1 MVILAQ
7 SSNYQNCIKKT
18 NKIPEYARDFK
29 NEYLFIRGINKTC
42 EKFVKKLDVDAK
54 IFDTPQAYQLMLHFR
69 RFLKAKELGYLD
81 HNSEFKFEESDINF
95 IESLELQLDD
105 YMDLF
110 YDIDS
115 GKFNQERYDSYEYKN
130 LVEFND
136 CFERFKS
143 KVYVKE
149 MTYSDFE
156 RNINLLDSDDE
167 YDIFLPDSDSDDEYD
182 IFLPDSDSDSD

>member
-1 MVILAQ
+1 MGILAT
-7 SSNYQNCIKKT
+7 SSNFQNCIKKT

-29 NEYLFIRGINKTC
+29 NEYLFIRGINRTC
-42 EKFVKKLDVDAK
+42 EKFVKRLDLDEK
-54 IFDTPQAYQLMLHFR
+54 IFDTPQAYQLMLYFR
-69 RFLKAKELGYLD
+69 RFLKAKELGYLED
-81 HNSEFKFEESDINF
+81 SSEFKFEESDINF

-110 YDIDS
+110 YDLDS

-143 KVYVKE
+143 KVYIKE
-149 MTYSDFE
+149 MNYSDFE

-167 YDIFLPDSDSDDEYD
+167 FDIFLPDSDSD
-182 IFLPDSDSDSD
+182 

>member
-1 MVILAQ
+1 MGILEH

-29 NEYLFIRGINKTC
+29 NEYLFIRGINKTS
-42 EKFVKKLDVDAK
+42 EKFVKKLDADVK
-54 IFDTPQAYQLMLHFR
+54 IFDTPQAYQLMLYFR
-69 RFLKAKELGYLD
+69 RFVKAKELGYLD
-81 HNSEFKFEESDINF
+81 DNSEFKFEESDINF
-95 IESLELQLDD
+95 INSLELQLDD

-115 GKFNQERYDSYEYKN
+115 GNFNQERFDSYEYKN

-143 KVYVKE
+143 KVYIKE
-149 MTYSDFE
+149 ITYSDFE
-156 RNINLLDSDDE
+156 RDINLLDSDDE
-167 YDIFLPDSDSDDEYD
+167 FDSD
-182 IFLPDSDSDSD
+182 

>member
-1 MVILAQ
+1 MGILEH

-29 NEYLFIRGINKTC
+29 NEYLFIRGINKTS
-42 EKFVKKLDVDAK
+42 EKFVKKLDVDVK
-54 IFDTPQAYQLMLHFR
+54 IFDTPQAYQLMLYFR
-69 RFLKAKELGYLD
+69 RFVKAKELGYLD
-81 HNSEFKFEESDINF
+81 DNSEFKFEESDINF
-95 IESLELQLDD
+95 IDSLELQLDD

-115 GKFNQERYDSYEYKN
+115 GNFNQERCDSYEYKN

-143 KVYVKE
+143 KVYIKE
-149 MTYSDFE
+149 ITYSDFE
-156 RNINLLDSDDE
+156 RDINLLDSDDE
-167 YDIFLPDSDSDDEYD
+167 FDSD
-182 IFLPDSDSDSD
+182 

>member
-1 MVILAQ
+1 MGILAT
-7 SSNYQNCIKKT
+7 SSNFQNCIKKT

-29 NEYLFIRGINKTC
+29 NEYLFIRGINRTC
-42 EKFVKKLDVDAK
+42 EKFVKRLDLDEK
-54 IFDTPQAYQLMLHFR
+54 IFDTPQAYQLMLYFR
-69 RFLKAKELGYLD
+69 RFLQAKEFGYLD
-81 HNSEFKFEESDINF
+81 DNSEFKFEESDVNY

-110 YDIDS
+110 YDLDS
-115 GKFNQERYDSYEYKN
+115 GKFKQERYDSYEYKN

-143 KVYVKE
+143 KVYIKE
-149 MTYSDFE
+149 MNYSDFE

-167 YDIFLPDSDSDDEYD
+167 FDIF
-182 IFLPDSDSDSD
+182 FA

>member
-1 MVILAQ
+1 MGILAH
-7 SSNYQNCIKKT
+7 SSNFQNCNKKT

-54 IFDTPQAYQLMLHFR
+54 IFDLPQAYQLMLYFR
-69 RFLKAKELGYLD
+69 RFVKAKELGYLED
-81 HNSEFKFEESDINF
+81 SSEFKFEESDINF
-95 IESLELQLDD
+95 DSLELQLDD

-110 YDIDS
+110 YDLHS

-136 CFERFKS
+136 CYKRFKS
-143 KVYVKE
+143 KLYIKE

-156 RNINLLDSDDE
+156 CDINLLDSDDE
-167 YDIFLPDSDSDDEYD
+167 FDSD
-182 IFLPDSDSDSD
+182 

>member
-1 MVILAQ
+1 MGILEQ
-7 SSNYQNCIKKT
+7 KKCVRSI

-29 NEYLFIRGINKTC
+29 NEYLFIRGINKEC
-42 EKFVKKLDVDAK
+42 EKFVKKLDIDGK
-54 IFDTPQAYQLMLHFR
+54 IFDTPKAFQIFLYIR
-69 RFLKAKELGYLD
+69 RFIKAKELGYLED
-81 HNSEFKFEESDINF
+81 NSEFKFEESDVKY
-95 IESLELQLDD
+95 IESLELQIDA

-110 YDIDS
+110 YDIDR

-143 KVYVKE
+143 KVYIKE

-167 YDIFLPDSDSDDEYD
+167 FDIFLTDSDSD
-182 IFLPDSDSDSD
+182 

>member
-1 MVILAQ
+1 MVIRGQ
-7 SSNYQNCIKKT
+7 QNYISGT

-42 EKFVKKLDVDAK
+42 EKFVKKLDIDAK

-81 HNSEFKFEESDINF
+81 DNSDFKFESDVNF

-105 YMDLF
+105 NMELF
-110 YDIDS
+110 YDLDS
-115 GKFNQERYDSYEYKN
+115 GKFKQERYDSYEYKS

-143 KVYVKE
+143 KVYIKE

-156 RNINLLDSDDE
+156 RNINLLDSDD
-167 YDIFLPDSDSDDEYD
+167 DEYD
-182 IFLPDSDSDSD
+182 MFLPDSDSDSG

>member
-1 MVILAQ
+1 MGILEHT
-7 SSNYQNCIKKT
+7 SNYQNCIKKT
-18 NKIPEYARDFK
+18 NKIPEYAMDFK
-29 NEYLFIRGINKTC
+29 NEYLFIRGINKEC

-54 IFDTPQAYQLMLHFR
+54 IFDTSQAYQLMLYFR
-69 RFLKAKELGYLD
+69 RFLKAKELGYLED
-81 HNSEFKFEESDINF
+81 SSDFKFEESDINF

-105 YMDLF
+105 YVDLF

-143 KVYVKE
+143 KVYIKE
-149 MTYSDFE
+149 MTYSDYE
-156 RNINLLDSDDE
+156 RSINLFDSD
-167 YDIFLPDSDSDDEYD
+167 
-182 IFLPDSDSDSD
+182 

>member
-1 MVILAQ
+1 MVILAT
-7 SSNYQNCIKKT
+7 SSCYQKCILEQ
-18 NKIPEYARDFK
+18 NKIPEYAREFK

-42 EKFVKKLDVDAK
+42 ENFVKKLDIDGK
-54 IFDTPQAYQLMLHFR
+54 IFDTPQAYQLMLYFR
-69 RFLKAKELGYLD
+69 RFLKAKELGYLED
-81 HNSEFKFEESDINF
+81 SSEFKFEESDINF

-110 YDIDS
+110 YDLDS

-143 KVYVKE
+143 KVYIKE

-156 RNINLLDSDDE
+156 RNINIL
-167 YDIFLPDSDSDDEYD
+167 
-182 IFLPDSDSDSD
+182 DSDSDSDSDGVDSDDLEVILSDSDSD

>member
-1 MVILAQ
+1 MGILEH

-29 NEYLFIRGINKTC
+29 NEYLFIRGINKTS
-42 EKFVKKLDVDAK
+42 EKFVKKLDVDVK
-54 IFDTPQAYQLMLHFR
+54 IFDTPQAYQLMLYFR
-69 RFLKAKELGYLD
+69 RFVKAKELGYLD
-81 HNSEFKFEESDINF
+81 DNSEFKFEESDINF
-95 IESLELQLDD
+95 IDSLELQLDD

-143 KVYVKE
+143 KVYIKE
-149 MTYSDFE
+149 ITYSDFE
-156 RNINLLDSDDE
+156 RDINLLDSDDE
-167 YDIFLPDSDSDDEYD
+167 FDSD
-182 IFLPDSDSDSD
+182 